1 MASGGEGIK
10 ESDEATERRRGRVG
24 SPGVA
29 LSRSRSVSSPFVAA
43 SLRRL
48 LYHPPVPHDVVEAA
62 YAFLRGHT
70 RGDLQFEDHAR
81 PIRFVIGPDGRVATS
96 VMYAMLEAVDTVLFV
111 PREGD
116 GAMEMG
122 VTLLRLDER
131 GGDGAMTDRWRIYH
145 GDPQDIHWAFLEIDA
160 ARYEGSVIDGP
171 ALVRANPLA
180 DDESRLC
187 RMINQEHRQDLEPLC
202 RRVADV
208 EIENPVMVG
217 IDPLGID
224 VRGPFDVV
232 RVPSTEPMPTAAD
245 AERVLEGMISD
256 SERSD

>member
-1 MASGGEGIK
+1 M
-10 ESDEATERRRGRVG
+10 
-24 SPGVA
+24 
-29 LSRSRSVSSPFVAA
+29 
-43 SLRRL
+43 
-48 LYHPPVPHDVVEAA
+48 PHDVVDAA

-81 PIRFVIGPDGRVATS
+81 PIKFVIGPDGRVAAS
-96 VMYAMLEAVDTVLFV
+96 VMFAMLEAVDTVLFV

-116 GAMEMG
+116 LAMEMG

-131 GGDGAMTDRWRIYH
+131 GGDGALTDRWRIYH

-245 AERVLEGMISD
+245 AERVLEGMMSD